1 MVPPNN
7 HTMPRMTSLTVLS
20 HGKLFLQMKETPSG
34 TWETVF
40 LSNEPTRSVKNTPRT
55 KKSKKKGI
63 MGSLW
68 RKHQRTLHK

>member
-1 MVPPNN
+1 
-7 HTMPRMTSLTVLS
+7 MPRMTSLTVLS
-20 HGKLFLQMKETPSG
+20 HGRLFLNMKETPSG

-40 LSNEPTRSVKNTPRT
+40 LSEEPTRSVKKKQRT

-63 MGSLW
+63 MGRLW